1 MIAAT
6 MGDSS
11 GVGPEIAIK
20 AFINNELGDDC
31 ILIGDMGALE
41 LCMEKLGWETHI
53 NEIQDI
59 SQAVKG
65 SLNVLDMKLLKKD
78 DICPGTITQKSGYAA
93 AEYVKK
99 AVELALNGQ
108 IDAIVTLPMNKEATR
123 LSISDFSGHTE
134 LIAGMCGQEN
144 YTMMLYS
151 KSLIVTHV
159 STHVSMLD
167 AIGNVKKDRVYN
179 VIKLTYNALTSFVA
193 NPKIAVAGLNAHA
206 GEHGSFGDEEI
217 KEIVPA
223 IEMAQKEGID
233 SVGPEPPDTV
243 FLKAY
248 HKKYDAVVCM
258 YHDQGHIPMK
268 LLNFDEGVNVTL
280 GLKVIR
286 TSVDHGTAFDIAY
299 KGLAKTDSFVE
310 ALKMAKI
317 MSKKMANYYKI
328 P

>member
-1 MIAAT
+1 
-6 MGDSS
+6 
-11 GVGPEIAIK
+11 
-20 AFINNELGDDC
+20 
-31 ILIGDMGALE
+31 
-41 LCMEKLGWETHI
+41 
-53 NEIQDI
+53 
-59 SQAVKG
+59 
-65 SLNVLDMKLLKKD
+65 
-78 DICPGTITQKSGYAA
+78 
-93 AEYVKK
+93 
-99 AVELALNGQ
+99 
-108 IDAIVTLPMNKEATR
+108 
-123 LSISDFSGHTE
+123 
-134 LIAGMCGQEN
+134 MCGQEN